1 MVRLSSPV
9 FLALAS
15 VCGSS
20 LALNP
25 IIIKGT
31 KFFDSV
37 TRDQFF
43 IKGVA
48 YQPRTLS
55 SIDPLATPEDCR
67 RDFALMKDL
76 GLNTVRVYQVNTS
89 LNHDGCM
96 NILEEYGM
104 YLLLDLASTSHSVI
118 RTSPEYNTNI
128 WNGVRATVD
137 AFQGYTNTLAFF
149 AGNEVTNDK
158 NTTDASPYVKALV
171 RDIKTYIASNSQ
183 RRIPVGYANNDDPD
197 IRLQVQAYLNCGPEA
212 ERIDF
217 FGINLYEWCGEGAT
231 YKTSG
236 YVERTNDIS
245 SYSVPVFLSEFGCN
259 LVSPR
264 TFPEVKSIFGPD
276 MTGSWSGGVVYEWS
290 QEENNYGLVHINQ
303 DNTVEILADYNN
315 LKAVLASVHPIGV
328 TMDAFTEQRP
338 ASACPAITPAWQ
350 ASTILPPTPSSSAC
364 ECMMSSL
371 GCAASDQA
379 SNSASLGDLLNT
391 VCGMTSC
398 EDIGSNGKTGVYG
411 KYSFCSPAQKLSY
424 IYNSY
429 YMTVGQNSADSCNFQ
444 GNAALAVAATSSDQG
459 CAATTGIGASTRATY
474 FTGSA
479 TGLSHEGSMF
489 GLLVLVAVLVVV

>member
-1 MVRLSSPV
+1 MVRLSSLV
-9 FLALAS
+9 IFALEYI
-15 VCGSS
+15 CSS
-20 LALNP
+20 SFALNP

-37 TRDQFF
+37 TKNQFF

-55 SIDPLATPEDCR
+55 SVDPLATPEDCR

-76 GLNTVRVYQVNTS
+76 GLNTVRVYQTRIS
-89 LNHDGCM
+89 
-96 NILEEYGM
+96 I
-104 YLLLDLASTSHSVI
+104 T
-118 RTSPEYNTNI
+118 TNI
-128 WNGVRATVD
+128 D
-137 AFQGYTNTLAFF
+137 AFKGYSNALAFF

-158 NTTDASPYVKALV
+158 NTTNASSYVKALV
-171 RDIKTYIASNSQ
+171 RDTKVYIASNVP
-183 RRIPVGYANNDDPD
+183 RRIPVGYASSDDPD
-197 IRLQVQAYLNCGPEA
+197 IRLQIQAYYNCGPEA

-217 FGINLYEWCGEGAT
+217 FGINLYEWCGEGTT

-236 YVERTNDIS
+236 YVERTADIS

-276 MTGSWSGGVVYEWS
+276 MTSSWSGGIVYEWS
-290 QEENNYGLVHINQ
+290 QEENNYGLVRINQ
-303 DNTVEILADYNN
+303 DNTVQTLPDYNN
-315 LKAVLASVHPIGV
+315 LKDAFADVHPVGI
-328 TMDAFTEQRP
+328 TMDAFAEQRLT
-338 ASACPAITPAWQ
+338 STCPVITPAWQ
-350 ASTILPPTPSSSAC
+350 ASTVLPPIPSSPVC

-371 GCAASDQA
+371 GCVASVQA
-379 SNSASLGDLLNT
+379 TNMISLGDLLDA

-398 EDIGSNGKTGVYG
+398 EDIGSNGKAGVYG

-429 YMTVGQNSADSCNFQ
+429 YTTVGQKSADSCYFN
-444 GNAALAVAATSSDQG
+444 GMATLSIAGTSSDQG
-459 CAATTGIGASTRATY
+459 CAAIVGNGAST
-474 FTGSA
+474 
-479 TGLSHEGSMF
+479 
-489 GLLVLVAVLVVV
+489 